1 MRRKGPKLH
10 PGKRWDGEAAS
21 HEIAEMFAVARV
33 GGRMRSLGHCYG
45 EDADMMKKGPRR
57 IKVSVQIEQEQRD
70 VKLKD
75 RLKLSLSLKKLV
87 SGCGIIV
94 HAYWLLIC
102 SSVFHL
108 FAGSLIET
116 HKVQVF
122 S

>member
-1 MRRKGPKLH
+1 
-10 PGKRWDGEAAS
+10 
-21 HEIAEMFAVARV
+21 MFVVARV

-45 EDADMMKKGPRR
+45 EDTDMMMKGPRR
-57 IKVSVQIEQEQRD
+57 IRVSVQIEQEQRD

-75 RLKLSLSLKKLV
+75 TRTESVAKNLV
-87 SGCGIIV
+87 SGCGITV
-94 HAYWLLIC
+94 HAYSLLIC